1 MAKRPA
7 AKVRH
12 VPLALL
18 ALALSPGAKAEWK
31 FTPTVD
37 LRQSYSDN
45 VNLARE
51 ELARAQFY
59 TEIAPGFT
67 LLNNSP
73 RWKMRT
79 TYARNFF
86 LSKDDDIPNTQRAH
100 SELSAAVDGRLIN
113 DLLFLD
119 AEARIGQQAV
129 SAFGPQS
136 NGNNF
141 TNNNKAEVRSFR
153 ASPYLR
159 YRFGSTA
166 NMELR
171 YTRDS
176 LDTGR
181 STGLG
186 NSDGN
191 TYNLNLSSGPTFRRF
206 GWSLTMARQEVSYSL
221 VPDST
226 VDNANLGLR
235 YLLSNTF
242 TATMGLGHDSYD
254 YDALGGRTQ
263 GRSWSVGFDWKPSS
277 RTSLQASAGKRYY
290 GSSYMLNAQHRSRS
304 TVWSINYNDAVTTTR
319 AQFLLPSTIDTASM
333 LDGLFTATIPDPV
346 ARAAA
351 VQAYIAATGLPPS
364 LADNINYFSNRFILQ
379 KQLQASVAFS
389 TSRTT
394 TILSLFDTR
403 RNALSNIKADSP
415 LQGSQS
421 VNLNDD
427 TRQQG
432 ANASLNWRI
441 NARSSVN
448 LILSAGTS
456 ISNSTGQEV
465 DNRAVRLG
473 VTSQIKPRLRGSL
486 EVRRVSGSTLGIAS
500 DYRENG
506 VSAILSMSL

>member
-1 MAKRPA
+1 
-7 AKVRH
+7 
-12 VPLALL
+12 
-18 ALALSPGAKAEWK
+18 
-31 FTPTVD
+31 
-37 LRQSYSDN
+37 LR
-45 VNLARE
+45 V
-51 ELARAQFY
+51 
-59 TEIAPGFT
+59 
-67 LLNNSP
+67 
-73 RWKMRT
+73 
-79 TYARNFF
+79 
-86 LSKDDDIPNTQRAH
+86 
-100 SELSAAVDGRLIN
+100 
-113 DLLFLD
+113 
-119 AEARIGQQAV
+119 
-129 SAFGPQS
+129 
-136 NGNNF
+136 
-141 TNNNKAEVRSFR
+141 
-153 ASPYLR
+153 SPYLS

-181 STGLG
+181 TTGLG

-191 TYNLNLSSGPTFRRF
+191 TFLLNLSSGPSLRRI
-206 GWSLTMARQEVSYSL
+206 GWGLNVARQKVNYSL
-221 VPDST
+221 APEST
-226 VDNANLGLR
+226 IDNANLNLR
-235 YLLSNTF
+235 FLLSNTF
-242 TATMGLGHDSYD
+242 TATTGVGYDSYD
-254 YDALGGRTQ
+254 YDSIGGRTE
-263 GRSWSVGFDWKPSS
+263 GRSWSLGFDWKPSG
-277 RTSLQASAGKRYY
+277 RTSLQASAGRRYY
-290 GSSYMLNAQHRSRS
+290 GPSYMLNAHHRSRS

-351 VQAYIAATGLPPS
+351 VQAYIRAAGLPPS

-394 TILSLFDTR
+394 TILSVFDTR
-403 RNALSNIKADSP
+403 RNALSNIKADSL

-432 ANASLNWRI
+432 ASAALNWRI
-441 NARSSVN
+441 SQRSSIN
-448 LILSAGTS
+448 LALTAATS

-473 VTSQIKPRLRGSL
+473 VTSQFKPRLRGLL
-486 EVRRVSGSTLGIAS
+486 EVRRVAGSTLGIAS
-500 DYRENG
+500 GDYRENG